1 VILFDEHLMTSIKA
15 IVLLTVAIVVVV
27 CITISES
34 SVLFVMLSSSHY
46 YSGSLSNV
54 KNDKLTNIGSSIT
67 ASSIDIIQPVYAQP
81 QHQEFVSKMTGAQEV
96 PPKNTP
102 ATGTATFEPTPDG
115 MKLSYKITLNNI
127 DKVTMAHI
135 HKGTAGENGPIIV
148 TLYNSPSLPTGK
160 LNGNNTLVEGN
171 ILADNLQG
179 LLAGKRIPDLIKMI
193 KDNDAYTNV
202 HTIQN
207 PKGEIRGQI
216 IPVSSPAATA
226 AP

>member
-1 VILFDEHLMTSIKA
+1 MTSIKA
-15 IVLLTVAIVVVV
+15 IVLLTVVLVVVV

-34 SVLFVMLSSSHY
+34 SALFVMLSSSHY

-54 KNDKLTNIGSSIT
+54 KNDKLTNIGSPVTTST
-67 ASSIDIIQPVYAQP
+67 VDIIQPVYAQP
-81 QHQEFVSKMTGAQEV
+81 QHQEFVSKMTGSQEV
-96 PPKNTP
+96 PPKNTA

-135 HKGTAGENGPIIV
+135 HKGKPGENGPIIV
-148 TLYNSPSLPTGK
+148 TLFNSPSSPTGK

-171 ILADNLQG
+171 IMAENLEG
-179 LLAGKRIPDLIKMI
+179 LLAGKGIPDLIKMI

-202 HTIQN
+202 HTVQN

-216 IPVSSPAATA
+216 VPVSSPAATA